1 MSTPS
6 RILFGI
12 GAIAV
17 SAAIGFDAW
26 HAHGLRESLE
36 SEAHE
41 AFGRGIRLHYMAGI
55 GLTLAGLLLAA
66 RPSKLALIAGC
77 TIGLGGLIFCA
88 EVYRGALG
96 ADTFGLA
103 PQGGSL
109 SILGWLGL
117 GIAALLPRPK

>member
-36 SEAHE
+36 TEAHE

-55 GLTLAGLLLAA
+55 GMVLGVLLLAL
-66 RPSKLALIAGC
+66 RPSKIALAAGC
-77 TIGLGGLIFCA
+77 SIGLGGLIFCV
-88 EVYRGALG
+88 EVYRGASELPGEFHGMHSGGNCG
-96 ADTFGLA
+96 AVVVWTKRTVDV
-103 PQGGSL
+103 
-109 SILGWLGL
+109 
-117 GIAALLPRPK
+117 RRER